1 MVLMVGEEMRID
13 MASGIGLEQLG
24 LTVGSGAVLG
34 GVLGYASKKL
44 VKVAVVL
51 AALEAGLLMY
61 LEEKGVLNVYWGD
74 FSGLLSGSGSSGE
87 GITSGVSNI
96 ASLAGALPIGASFAG
111 GFLLGFKK
119 G

>member
-1 MVLMVGEEMRID
+1 MPSELGM
-13 MASGIGLEQLG
+13 EQL
-24 LTVGSGAVLG
+24 LTTIGSGAVLG
-34 GVLGYASKKL
+34 GVLGYAAKKL

-51 AALEAGLLMY
+51 AALEVGLLMY
-61 LEEKGVLNVYWGD
+61 LEGKGVLNVYWGD
-74 FSGLLSGSGSSGE
+74 FNSLLSGSGSSGE
-87 GITSGVSNI
+87 GITSGVSNL